1 EMTIDLEEAIREAYA
16 NRPNLEQTQFLL
28 DNDEDIVARAKD
40 GLRMDLTARAQ
51 YQRSGL
57 SGKNTAQAIDTD
69 MPPDGMDDLFFPP
82 RSLVNDSWIDSAQQL
97 YGEVFDSWLVALNL
111 SIPLGN
117 KQAKASYHN
126 ARLRQEQRREI
137 LDSQELDVVIEV
149 RSTARTV
156 HNTVERVL
164 AARVNVRLQRERL
177 AAENKRYENGMT
189 TTFDL
194 FQFQDDLTRAES
206 QVSLALVDYNKALA
220 DLEAAKG
227 TLARSRGVLVQDL
240 MAQGRAVVDLP

>member
-1 EMTIDLEEAIREAYA
+1 MIDA
-16 NRPNLEQTQFLL
+16 
-28 DNDEDIVARAKD
+28 
-40 GLRMDLTARAQ
+40 
-51 YQRSGL
+51 
-57 SGKNTAQAIDTD
+57 
-69 MPPDGMDDLFFPP
+69 
-82 RSLVNDSWIDSAQQL
+82 
-97 YGEVFDSWLVALNL
+97 
-111 SIPLGN
+111 
-117 KQAKASYHN
+117 
-126 ARLRQEQRREI
+126 
-137 LDSQELDVVIEV
+137 QELDTVIEV
-149 RSTARTV
+149 RNTARAV

-177 AAENKRYENGMT
+177 AAENKRYDNGMT